1 MSSDDG
7 DDRQAMAMMWLSSP
21 MTPSARERTVAL
33 IDSLGPPEPYRMK
46 MIEPIQTS
54 SRAERETWLADAGY
68 NLFQLPAERVS
79 VDLLSDSGTGAMS
92 QDQWAALLQGD
103 ESYAGARSYFRF
115 ASVIQDLF
123 GLPQVIPTHQGRA
136 AEHLLFS
143 ETVRPGQTI
152 LSNTL
157 FDTTR
162 ANAEAAG
169 ALAVDLPS
177 PEGLRL
183 DTIAPFKGNI
193 DLDRLADHLA
203 SAESGQVAGV
213 VLTLTNN
220 AGGGQPVSLA
230 NVRAAANLCRRH
242 RVPLIVDACRVAEN
256 AFFIREREAG
266 CGAAP
271 LIDIVR
277 QVGACADIVTM
288 SAKKDGLAN
297 IGGFVALRDDELAA
311 RIRRRMVVTEGF
323 PTYGGLA
330 GRDLEAI
337 AVGLRE
343 ALEPAYLEHRLGQV
357 RFLADLLRSL
367 GVLLVE
373 PPGGHGVFV
382 NASAFLQ
389 HLSPAEFPGQA
400 LVIALYLEAGIRA
413 CEIGA
418 VMFGE
423 ERAATVPDLVRLA
436 IPRRTYTNAQLATVA
451 RAFVALQ
458 DRTAGIAGVR
468 IVEQPPVLRH
478 FTARFAMVASRPAAL
493 SVGSG
498 RASKRG

>member
-1 MSSDDG
+1 VSSNDVEG
-7 DDRQAMAMMWLSSP
+7 LREIAMQWQGSPAM
-21 MTPSARERTVAL
+21 PSRRERTLAL
-33 IDSLGPPEPYRMK
+33 IDSFGPPEPYRVK
-46 MIEPIQTS
+46 MIEPMQTS

-68 NLFQLPAERVS
+68 NLFQLPAERVF

-92 QDQWAALLQGD
+92 QDQWAGLIQGD
-103 ESYAGARSYFRF
+103 ESYAGARSYYRF
-115 ASVIQDLF
+115 ASVVQDIF
-123 GLPQVIPTHQGRA
+123 GLPHVIPTHQGRA
-136 AEHLLFS
+136 AEHLLFR
-143 ETVRPGQTI
+143 EIVQPGQKI

-169 ALAVDLPS
+169 AMAIDLPS

-183 DTIAPFKGNI
+183 GDIAPFKGNI

-203 SAESGQVAGV
+203 SAASGEVAGV

-230 NVRAAANLCRRH
+230 NVRCAAALCHRH
-242 RVPLIVDACRVAEN
+242 QVLLIVDACRVAEN
-256 AFFIREREAG
+256 AFFIREREEGYDSATFV
-266 CGAAP
+266 
-271 LIDIVR
+271 DIVR

-297 IGGFVALRDDELAA
+297 IGGLIALRNDDLTA
-311 RIRRRMVVTEGF
+311 RIRRRMVITEGF

-343 ALEPAYLEHRLGQV
+343 ALDPAYLAHRCGQV
-357 RFLADLLRSL
+357 RFLADLLRSI
-367 GVLLVE
+367 GVPLVE

-382 NASAFLQ
+382 NASAFLH
-389 HLSPAEFPGQA
+389 HLSPAQLPGQA
-400 LVIALYLEAGIRA
+400 LVIAIYLEAGVRT

-423 ERAATVPDLVRLA
+423 ERAVTVPDLVRLA

-451 RAFVALQ
+451 RAFAGLQ
-458 DRTAGIAGVR
+458 DRRATISGVR

-478 FTARFAMVASRPAAL
+478 FTARFALVTPRPAAL
-493 SVGSG
+493 P
-498 RASKRG
+498 AT

>member
-1 MSSDDG
+1 MWQGSP
-7 DDRQAMAMMWLSSP
+7 AM
-21 MTPSARERTVAL
+21 PSARERTVAL
-33 IDSLGPPEPYRMK
+33 IDSLGPPEPYRVK
-46 MIEPIQTS
+46 MTEPIQTS
-54 SRAERETWLADAGY
+54 SRAERETWLAEAGY
-68 NLFQLPAERVS
+68 NLFQLPAERVC

-103 ESYAGARSYFRF
+103 ESYAGARSYYRF
-115 ASVIQDLF
+115 ASVVQDLF
-123 GLPQVIPTHQGRA
+123 GLPHVIPTHQGRA
-136 AEHLLFS
+136 AEHLLFR
-143 ETVRPGQTI
+143 EIVRPGQTI

-169 ALAVDLPS
+169 ARAIDLPS

-183 DTIAPFKGNI
+183 DAIAPFKGNI

-230 NVRAAANLCRRH
+230 NVRGAAHLCHRH
-242 RVPLIVDACRVAEN
+242 RVLLIVDACRVAEN
-256 AFFIREREAG
+256 SFFIREREEG
-266 CGAAP
+266 CNATP

-297 IGGFVALRDDELAA
+297 IGGFVALCNDELAA
-311 RIRRRMVVTEGF
+311 RMRRRMVLTEGF

-343 ALEPAYLEHRLGQV
+343 ALDPAYLAHRIGQV
-357 RFLADLLRSL
+357 RFLADLLRGL
-367 GVLLVE
+367 GVPVVE

-382 NASAFLQ
+382 NASAFLHQ
-389 HLSPAEFPGQA
+389 LSPTQFPGQA
-400 LVIALYLEAGIRA
+400 LVIALYLEAGIRT

-451 RAFVALQ
+451 RAFAGLQ
-458 DRTAGIAGVR
+458 DRVASIAGVR
-468 IVEQPPVLRH
+468 IVEQTPALRH
-478 FTARFAMVASRPAAL
+478 FTARFALEAPRPATLSAAL
-493 SVGSG
+493 G
-498 RASKRG
+498 RASRQ